1 MGSIIRVKRK
11 MIKMIKGE
19 PEGGDKYSRGKE

>member
-19 PEGGDKYSRGKE
+19 LEGGYKYSRGRE